1 LIINFWGGSGGG
13 GSGNDKKSS
22 LSGTGI
28 LGIFGDLQYLPVV
41 GAGKI
46 AEEGIL
52 GIFGFYFAFCS
63 F

>member
-1 LIINFWGGSGGG
+1 
-13 GSGNDKKSS
+13 
-22 LSGTGI
+22 